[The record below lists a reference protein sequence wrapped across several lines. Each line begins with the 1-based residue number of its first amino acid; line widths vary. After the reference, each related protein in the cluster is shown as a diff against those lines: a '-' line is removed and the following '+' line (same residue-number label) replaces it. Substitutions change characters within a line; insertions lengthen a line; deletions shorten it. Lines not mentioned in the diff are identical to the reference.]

1 MSDDP
6 PDDLCAPTT
15 IGTNVTVDDSWNT
28 FVWHSLTVGVGV
40 GVILLA
46 AAFVCR
52 NRGSTGKFARCKA
65 TTPESSVSSK
75 EELTELN
82 GCARCYNSTGLH
94 ES

>member
-6 PDDLCAPTT
+6 PDDLCAPST

-46 AAFVCR
+46 TAFVCR
-52 NRGSTGKFARCKA
+52 NRTSKGKSERCKA
-65 TTPESSVSSK
+65 ATPESSVSSK

-82 GCARCYNSTGLH
+82 GRARTYNSTGLH
-94 ES
+94 EA